1 MTTLLKEPRLPR
13 TAKPAENRTRGY
25 LPETGPP
32 ASEPWPPEP
41 DPPKPKASLGRL
53 FELLSLYK

>member
-13 TAKPAENRTRGY
+13 TAKPPENWVRGY
-25 LPETGPP
+25 FPETGLH
-32 ASEPWPPEP
+32 SSQPWPPEP

-53 FELLSLYK
+53 FELLCLYK